1 MSSIKVVIAFGQEL
15 TEQATYTSFLGKAK
29 EEGSKSSILA
39 GMSLGFF
46 IFMINA
52 SYCYAFFLGGLFVDK
67 KIPNTAMDR
76 PYTAGDSISVFFAV
90 LFGMFALAGAS
101 PQINAIVECRAAARL
116 AIDLIDRTPEI
127 DQDDKKAE

>member
-1 MSSIKVVIAFGQEL
+1 
-15 TEQATYTSFLGKAK
+15 
-29 EEGSKSSILA
+29 
-39 GMSLGFF
+39 MSLGFF

-52 SYCYAFFLGGLFVDK
+52 CYAYAFFLGGYFVDK
-67 KIPNTAMDR
+67 QIPNTAMGR

-116 AIDLIDRTPEI
+116 AFDLIKRTPEI
-127 DQDDKKAE
+127 NQDDQDVKKIKFEGEVEFKKVSFFYPSRVD